1 MSHTA
6 PGQGGFFDLDDGDE
20 MLITKDMIPAPPKHL
35 MADNPYSHHG
45 KRYRQW
51 KSCAIGRYYKSMY
64 KELVTVKNK
73 EDFLLKVGD
82 ARSALTDPNAWENY
96 MEERELDV
104 KRPVGRPKL
113 SDAEKLNRPPR
124 VKRSDAMWSL
134 LEENGY
140 RVVDGVVL
148 DARSNELGK
157 FLANGRIRTPE
168 KDVISVFQFIH
179 DYV

>member
-1 MSHTA
+1 MSHYTV
-6 PGQGGFFDLDDGDE
+6 PGKGGFFELE
-20 MLITKDMIPAPPKHL
+20 NEEELLLTPDMIPAPPKHL

-104 KRPVGRPKL
+104 KRPVGRPRL
-113 SDAEKLNRPPR
+113 PDAEKISRPPR
-124 VKRSDAMWSL
+124 AKRSDKMKVL
-134 LEENGY
+134 LEQHGVIVNDDGTIEGY
-140 RVVDGVVL
+140 EDFT
-148 DARSNELGK
+148 
-157 FLANGRIRTPE
+157 FLSNGRICTPE
-168 KDVISVFQFIH
+168 KDVISTIQFIH